1 MREKWKWEMDVVID
15 VAWIFIYITLCP
27 FVLCTH
33 VFALY
38 LLKKDGSFRNIQK
51 YLIGTLCI
59 TEILLVIILLIRG
72 VDILYPWSGF
82 EMAILFGE
90 TTVWLMYFFLMMFI
104 TWDRF
109 VEIKLNLKYPL
120 YCNSKKA
127 KTLLVIT
134 FFISLSLFVVL
145 LSIQC
150 ITNGAWDYE
159 YYLGIYV
166 FPVFH
171 GIIIFSSVFTYSY
184 IFTKLYKNQIAHLK
198 VRRQLQ
204 LQMDSLKSRSA
215 IKLNSKPKLV
225 VPSLIIL
232 TFLIFSTLPHS
243 LFLIFSSFDKS
254 QVRVLNFVPMFYFLG
269 WFVDPVIYILSVK
282 SIQQL
287 FQRLLGVL
295 K

>member
-1 MREKWKWEMDVVID
+1 MKMGNDVVID
-15 VAWIFIYITLCP
+15 VTWIFICITLCP
-27 FVLCTH
+27 FVLCAH

-38 LLKKDGSFRNIQK
+38 LLKKDRSFRNIQK

-59 TEILLVIILLIRG
+59 TEILLVISLLIRG
-72 VDILYPWSGF
+72 VDILYSWSGF
-82 EMAILFGE
+82 EIAILFGE

-109 VEIKLNLKYPL
+109 AEIKLNLKYPL

-145 LSIQC
+145 LSIHC
-150 ITNGAWDYE
+150 VTNGAWDYE

-166 FPVFH
+166 SPVFH
-171 GIIIFSSVFTYSY
+171 GIIIISSVFTYSY

-204 LQMDSLKSRSA
+204 LQMDPLKSRSA

>member
-1 MREKWKWEMDVVID
+1 MDVVID

-109 VEIKLNLKYPL
+109 AEIKLNLKYPL

-287 FQRLLGVL
+287 FQRLLRVL